1 MRDVLVALGLRGR
14 ARALVACMLI
24 ALAADGARAA
34 NPTPNAADQDMRAI
48 EKLHRQD
55 VAATLSGDPAALA
68 ELFTDDAVRLEQGD
82 EAVIGKQAIRAADE
96 RSRASHPK
104 GRIVS
109 YVPEIRDITVTDGWA
124 FEWGYFTGS
133 YKEAPDAEEKRL
145 RAKVLRVLKKQ
156 SDGTWRFARVMWN
169 TLQ

>member
-1 MRDVLVALGLRGR
+1 MRGRTQALG
-14 ARALVACMLI
+14 ACMFI
-24 ALAADGARAA
+24 ALAIDGAA
-34 NPTPNAADQDMRAI
+34 NSTPNAADARAQDMQAI
-48 EKLHRQD
+48 ERLHRQD
-55 VAATLSGDPAALA
+55 VAATLSSDPAALA
-68 ELFTDDAVRLEQGD
+68 ELFADDAVRLEQGE

-96 RSRASHPK
+96 RNRAAHPN

-133 YKEAPDAEEKRL
+133 YKETPGTEEKRL